1 MTSSKGI
8 TSIGEPQLAEF
19 VEAMK
24 LSELQEG
31 TISAINLN
39 GSHVLLAKI
48 GGEVS
53 AVSGT
58 CTHEETDL
66 GLGFVIEDRVVCPL
80 HLSQFDLRTGE
91 VMNPPAT
98 VPLRRFN
105 VKIEGDAIFVEV

>member
-1 MTSSKGI
+1 MRFMGNFVPAMKAS
-8 TSIGEPQLAEF
+8 ELAE
-19 VEAMK
+19 E
-24 LSELQEG
+24 S
-31 TISAINLN
+31 ISAVDLDGHHI
-39 GSHVLLAKI
+39 LLAKI

-80 HLSQFDLRTGE
+80 HLSQFDLKTGQ

-105 VKIEGDAIFVEV
+105 VKIEGETIFVEV